1 MNVGEQR
8 PVRINCLYSFLET
21 EDFHHMTGVSNE
33 KEINVLWCI
42 RKCPSIFCVCHPTCY
57 WFYKKLYSNQ
67 LEQQKKI
74 IKSLTTGVFFARAC
88 TTSRLQG
95 NMCNQGK
102 INQNLHKMNSKRQ
115 FKKKIFPQCKKLLK
129 SDH

>member
-67 LEQQKKI
+67 LEQKK
-74 IKSLTTGVFFARAC
+74 KSLNLLQQGSSLLEHAQHLG
-88 TTSRLQG
+88 SRET
-95 NMCNQGK
+95 CV
-102 INQNLHKMNSKRQ
+102 IRV
-115 FKKKIFPQCKKLLK
+115 KLIK
-129 SDH
+129 TYIK